1 MTKKEVRNLINLWE
15 DYTAK
20 QTGKDRFVLNPNME
34 KVKKLALGVLYNEKK
49 HGLKYCPCRITTG
62 NKEKDMALICGCN
75 FKSQKCWSEVGEC
88 WCSLFVRKRK

>member
-20 QTGKDRFVLNPNME
+20 QTGKGRFVLNPNME
-34 KVKKLALGVLYNEKK
+34 KVKKLAIGVLYNEKK
-49 HGLKYCPCRITTG
+49 HGLKYCPC
-62 NKEKDMALICGCN
+62 N
-75 FKSQKCWSEVGEC
+75 FKSQKCWSEVVEC